1 MLECANTGRLYTD
14 PGDGICDE
22 GEWISWDWINEQI
35 EAQEAAAKATPTHR
49 AKPLSPVL
57 ARLIAD
63 AKAYHARH
71 GKVSRILGEL
81 GERYIEE
88 QFGMVRH
95 KRCAQGSDGKI
106 GDQFVEVKTITPGK
120 KKQQICVKRAGHFG
134 LLAVVRIDQNYNFE
148 ARLIDR
154 RHIQKGS
161 GRLARL
167 SWKTVV
173 ANGRVICHFFQA

>member
-1 MLECANTGRLYTD
+1 MPECANTGHLYAD

-22 GEWISWDWINEQI
+22 GEWICWDWINEQI
-35 EAQEAAAKATPTHR
+35 EAQETAAELPR
-49 AKPLSPVL
+49 QQAKPLSPVL
-57 ARLIAD
+57 TRLIAE
-63 AKAYHARH
+63 AKKYHARH
-71 GKVSRILGEL
+71 GKVSRILGQL

-120 KKQQICVKRAGHFG
+120 KKQRICVKRAGHFS
-134 LLAVVRIDQNYNFE
+134 LLAVVRIDENYNFE

-161 GRLARL
+161 GRFARL
-167 SWKTVV
+167 AWTTVV
-173 ANGRVICHFFQA
+173 ANGRGARVA

>member
-1 MLECANTGRLYTD
+1 MLECANTGRLYAD

-35 EAQEAAAKATPTHR
+35 DAQEAVATELPKQQT
-49 AKPLSPVL
+49 KPLSPVL
-57 ARLIAD
+57 TRLIAD
-63 AKAYHARH
+63 AKKYHAKH

-81 GERYIEE
+81 GERYVAE
-88 QFGMVRH
+88 QLGMVRH
-95 KRCAQGSDGKI
+95 KRCAQGSDGRI

-120 KKQQICVKRAGHFG
+120 KKQQICVKRAGHFS
-134 LLAVVRIDQNYNFE
+134 LLAIVRIDENYNFE

-154 RHIQKGS
+154 RHIQKGT

-167 SWKTVV
+167 SWSKVV
-173 ANGRVICHFFQA
+173 TNSRDERVA